1 MYHLDAKKIAPF
13 SYEQTDKQTNVVVQ
27 RYISVKIKVREKR
40 EDTEKSESF
49 YHHVDVHAPVVGP

>member
-13 SYEQTDKQTNVVVQ
+13 SYEQIEKLFVVQ